1 MQIQQYLEALGT
13 QTRSTETM
21 RAYRQDL
28 ERFEGFLSEK
38 DLRVDEVKPSTITE
52 YLTYLATNK
61 GRTVST
67 TLSPSTIARRLAVV
81 SSYYEWLQRD
91 SDEVVRNPVARV
103 KRPKVQNALHRAVD
117 DSILGTLVDGIT
129 DPRDRAI
136 VLLFIY
142 SGLRLTEL
150 RMLDKETMRVSR
162 RQLPDG
168 TYEPYGIGQVVGK
181 GSKPRSFIVGPK
193 AVQAVGVYLARH
205 RAPDNYAALFLSSRK
220 QRISCRAI
228 QQIVDKWCIRLGL
241 SHVHVHQLR
250 HSFATRNVNAGMSAA
265 VLQELMGHA
274 SLTTTQRYFQIKGER
289 ISREYFSVME
299 FVRQCSPV

>member
-1 MQIQQYLEALGT
+1 MQIQKYLEVL
-13 QTRSTETM
+13 STETCSTETV

-28 ERFEGFLSEK
+28 ERFEGFLCEK
-38 DLRVDEVKPSTITE
+38 DLRVDEVKPSNITE
-52 YLTYLATNK
+52 YRAYLAANK

-67 TLSPSTIARRLAVV
+67 TLAPSTIARRLAVV
-81 SSYYEWLQRD
+81 SSYYDWLGRD
-91 SDEVVRNPVARV
+91 SDVAVRNPVSRV

-117 DSILGTLVDGIT
+117 DSILATLVDGIT
-129 DPRDRAI
+129 DVRDRAI

-150 RMLDKETMRVSR
+150 RMLDKGTMTVR
-162 RQLPDG
+162 RHQLPDG
-168 TYEPYGIGQVVGK
+168 TYEHYGAGQVVGK
-181 GSKPRSFIVGPK
+181 GSKLRAFIVGPK
-193 AVQAVGVYLARH
+193 AVTAVGVYLASH
-205 RAPDNYAALFLSSRK
+205 RATDSNAALFLSSRK

-228 QQIVDKWCIRLGL
+228 QQIVDKWCVRLNL

-250 HSFATRNVNAGMSAA
+250 HSFATRNVNAGMSAV
-265 VLQELMGHA
+265 VLQQLMGHA
-274 SLTTTQRYFQIKGER
+274 NLTTSQRYFHIKSER

>member
-1 MQIQQYLEALGT
+1 
-13 QTRSTETM
+13 
-21 RAYRQDL
+21 
-28 ERFEGFLSEK
+28 
-38 DLRVDEVKPSTITE
+38 
-52 YLTYLATNK
+52 
-61 GRTVST
+61 
-67 TLSPSTIARRLAVV
+67 LAVV